1 MRDDN
6 SAETRLYFRFTF
18 AAEAQALAFVRM
30 LEPGSAASMMYAAN
44 LQRWQVVVQRR
55 LPPLHSAASAAL
67 TELNARAATVGGE
80 ENGWGKDGI

>member
-6 SAETRLYFRFTF
+6 NAETQLYFRFTF

-30 LEPGSAASMMYAAN
+30 LEPEFAASTMYAVN

-55 LPPLHSAASAAL
+55 LPPLHSAASAVL

-80 ENGWGKDGI
+80 ENGWGKSRD